1 MPTDV
6 SEKQLETILV
16 NYLRDVQGYEQGV
29 SDDYSKDYA
38 LDTARVKRFLL
49 STQKQ
54 KVENAGCFA
63 SEISERKFFMEL
75 AKQLANRGVTDVL
88 RKGFRFISE
97 LFDMYYP
104 LPSELNPTAQ
114 ELYKKNIFCVTRQ
127 LFYSKE
133 NQNSI
138 DVMISLN
145 GLPLMTLEMK
155 NHYTGQT
162 VENAV
167 KQYQTD
173 RDPKDQL
180 LAPKR
185 CAVHMAVDDDDIKMC
200 TWLSGKPSWFLPFN
214 KGVNGGAGNPV
225 NPNGVKTAYLWEEI
239 LAKESLSD
247 IIENYAQ
254 VVKKKDEKTGIEKQS
269 VIWPRYHQLDCVRM
283 LLAETKAKGVGQRF
297 LIQHSAGSGKSN
309 SITWLAYQLVGLLDG
324 TQALLDSVIVVTDRV
339 NLDTQIRNNI
349 VAFKRLQNLVAW
361 ADSAESLRNHL
372 ESGKKIIITIVHKFP
387 YILEA
392 IGGELKHK
400 RFGIIIDE
408 AHSSQNGSLS
418 AKMNIALSG
427 NVGDDDMDLEDR
439 LAAIIEGRK
448 MVKNANYYAFTAT
461 PKNKTLQMF
470 GTPFL
475 QPDGEIGHKPFHEY
489 TMKQAIEEGFIMDV
503 LEHYTTYTSLY
514 KIVKAVENDPMFD
527 KKEAMK
533 KLRAFVESRPET
545 IQQKANI
552 IVEHF
557 HTQVIDKGKVG
568 GQARAMVVT
577 SSILR
582 AIEFY
587 YEISRLLKERK
598 SPYKAIVAF
607 SGSKNYGG
615 KDVTEADINGFPSKD
630 IEENMEHDP
639 YRILVVADKFQTGY
653 DQPLLHT
660 MYVDKVLT
668 DVKAVQT
675 LSRLNRCHPKKR
687 DTFVLDFANEAD
699 DIQKSFQRFYKT
711 TILSKETDPNKLN
724 ELLMQIEEANIYT
737 EEEVRELNEK
747 YWSNAPRETLDPIVN
762 KAVERFKAL
771 DDNTQITTKSSIK
784 GFLRTYP
791 FIAAVM
797 PFKSTEWEM
806 LDTYFSLLI
815 HKLPKLTGEDF
826 TEGLLESID
835 FDKYRLIKNDEKKIE
850 LENKNTEIAP
860 TPVGTAQGPQEPDLV
875 KLSDILNEWNNLHFS
890 NMEKAKEQLEEL
902 PERLRADETFVN
914 AAKNSNRETA
924 MQQCAASLMM
934 IVAGM
939 LNENTEFCRYYLDN
953 PDFMAAINNRV
964 FDSVYSGLL
973 LSFRK
978 LKDVEDDKDV
988 RNLIFDR
995 LHLDNSVSDGELQVE
1010 VQMKFGERY
1019 PGMSSN
1025 DWRHIVEAYTP
1036 MIREAASHKAQ
1047 EISIRQYGMAAD
1059 SGTE

>member
-1 MPTDV
+1 M
-6 SEKQLETILV
+6 
-16 NYLRDVQGYEQGV
+16 
-29 SDDYSKDYA
+29 
-38 LDTARVKRFLL
+38 
-49 STQKQ
+49 
-54 KVENAGCFA
+54 
-63 SEISERKFFMEL
+63 
-75 AKQLANRGVTDVL
+75 
-88 RKGFRFISE
+88 
-97 LFDMYYP
+97 
-104 LPSELNPTAQ
+104 
-114 ELYKKNIFCVTRQ
+114 
-127 LFYSKE
+127 
-133 NQNSI
+133 
-138 DVMISLN
+138 
-145 GLPLMTLEMK
+145 
-155 NHYTGQT
+155 
-162 VENAV
+162 
-167 KQYQTD
+167 
-173 RDPKDQL
+173 
-180 LAPKR
+180 
-185 CAVHMAVDDDDIKMC
+185 
-200 TWLSGKPSWFLPFN
+200 
-214 KGVNGGAGNPV
+214 
-225 NPNGVKTAYLWEEI
+225 
-239 LAKESLSD
+239 
-247 IIENYAQ
+247 
-254 VVKKKDEKTGIEKQS
+254 
-269 VIWPRYHQLDCVRM
+269 
-283 LLAETKAKGVGQRF
+283 
-297 LIQHSAGSGKSN
+297 
-309 SITWLAYQLVGLLDG
+309 
-324 TQALLDSVIVVTDRV
+324 
-339 NLDTQIRNNI
+339 
-349 VAFKRLQNLVAW
+349 AW
-361 ADSAESLRNHL
+361 ADSAEALRNHL

-439 LAAIIEGRK
+439 LTAIIEGRK

-470 GTPFL
+470 GTPFQ

-514 KIVKAVENDPMFD
+514 KVIKAVQDDPLFD

-545 IQQKANI
+545 IQQKASI

-687 DTFVLDFANEAD
+687 DTFVLDFANETD

-711 TILSKETDPNKLN
+711 TLLSKETDPNKLN

-762 KAVERFKAL
+762 KAVVRFKAL
-771 DDNTQITTKSSIK
+771 DDNTQIITKSSMK

-860 TPVGTAQGPQEPDLV
+860 IPVGTAQGPQEPDLV
-875 KLSDILNEWNNLHFS
+875 KLSDILNEWNNLHFT

-914 AAKNSNRETA
+914 AAKNSNKETA

-964 FDSVYSGLL
+964 FESVYSGLMS
-973 LSFRK
+973 SFRK
-978 LKDVEDDKDV
+978 LKNVEDDKDV

-995 LHLDNSVSDGELQVE
+995 LHLDSNISDGDLRVE
-1010 VQMKFGERY
+1010 VQKKFGERY
-1019 PGMSSN
+1019 PGMSPN

-1036 MIREAASHKAQ
+1036 MVREAQK
-1047 EISIRQYGMAAD
+1047 ISKHQYRMAAESD
-1059 SGTE
+1059 TE

>member
-54 KVENAGCFA
+54 KVENTGCFA

-114 ELYKKNIFCVTRQ
+114 ELYIKNIFCVTRQ

-138 DVMISLN
+138 DVMISMN

-173 RDPKDQL
+173 RDPKDPL

-200 TWLSGKPSWFLPFN
+200 TWLCGKASWFLPFN

-269 VIWPRYHQLDCVRM
+269 VIWPRYHQLDCVRK

-339 NLDTQIRNNI
+339 NLDTQIKNNI

-361 ADSAESLRNHL
+361 ADSAEALRNHL

-439 LAAIIEGRK
+439 LTAIIEGRK

-470 GTPFL
+470 GMPFQ

-615 KDVTEADINGFPSKD
+615 KDVIEADINGFPSKD

-687 DTFVLDFANEAD
+687 DTFVLDFANDAD

-737 EEEVRELNEK
+737 EEEVRDLNEK

-797 PFKSTEWEM
+797 LFKSTEWEM

-860 TPVGTAQGPQEPDLV
+860 IPVGTAQGPQEPDLV

-914 AAKNSNRETA
+914 AAKNSNKETA

-973 LSFRK
+973 SSFKK
-978 LKDVEDDKDV
+978 LENVEEDRDI

-995 LHLDNSVSDGELQVE
+995 LHIDSRVSDGEIQIE
-1010 VQMKFGERY
+1010 VQKTYGERY
-1019 PGMSSN
+1019 PDMTSN
-1025 DWRHIVEAYTP
+1025 DWRHIIEAYTP
-1036 MIREAASHKAQ
+1036 MVKHALETKAKEVSMQ
-1047 EISIRQYGMAAD
+1047 QYGMAA
-1059 SGTE
+1059 EE